1 MFDERGLI
9 KLCMNDK
16 YIRKAFENC
25 LDSSLIPNNLYEKY
39 NVKKGLRNSNGTG
52 VLVLLT
58 KISDVY
64 GYKIVNGQKID
75 DDGHLF
81 YRGYD
86 IFDLFNKENGRF
98 GFEKI
103 CYLILFSKLPDEKE
117 LLSFHSFLS
126 SHYSLPDGF
135 AEDVILKHPSKSVMN
150 QIQKSILNLYSFDD
164 NPDSVD
170 IFQTLLKGL
179 NIIAKLPSIISYCYR
194 AKRHYI
200 DGLSLH
206 IRNPK
211 EKYSIAENLLRMSRK
226 NGKFNQLEVETLDLA
241 LILHADHG
249 GGNNST
255 FANLV
260 VSSTAT
266 DIYSSMCASLG
277 SLKGPRHGG
286 ASRAVSDMM
295 HATIK
300 KIGLNASAEQISSVI
315 NDILDKNFFDK
326 KGLIYGIGH
335 PVYTKSDP
343 RAILLK
349 NKCKELAA
357 LEGQTIKFDFYS
369 KFEEIAIAELKKRKG
384 ESFNCCAN
392 IDFYSGLT
400 YEILSINEDLFI
412 PIFACARTIGW
423 LAHNIENKLYC
434 DKIIRPA
441 GKYVGEIRKNG

>member
-1 MFDERGLI
+1 MIDDVIKKAYDE
-9 KLCMNDK
+9 
-16 YIRKAFENC
+16 C
-25 LDSSLIPNNLYEKY
+25 LEPSLISNDLYDKY
-39 NVKKGLRNSNGTG
+39 NVKKGLRNANGTG

-64 GYKIVNGQKID
+64 GYKLVNNQKID
-75 DDGHLF
+75 DEGHLY

-86 IFDLFNKENGRF
+86 IFDLFNNEKGRF

-103 CYLILFSKLPDEKE
+103 CYLILFSKLPNSEE
-117 LLSFHSFLS
+117 LEEFHQYLS
-126 SHYSLPDGF
+126 SKYALPNGF

-150 QIQKSILNLYSFDD
+150 QVQKSILNLYSFDD
-164 NPDSVD
+164 EPDSVD
-170 IFQTLLKGL
+170 AYQTLLKGL

-211 EKYSIAENLLRMSRK
+211 QDYSIAENLLRMSRTH
-226 NGKFNQLEVETLDLA
+226 GEFEQLEVETLDLA

-286 ASRAVSDMM
+286 ANRAVSEMM
-295 HATIK
+295 HAVIK
-300 KIGLNASAEQISSVI
+300 EVGLDATDDQIREIV
-315 NDILDKNFFDK
+315 NRVLDKKFLVF
-326 KGLIYGIGH
+326 
-335 PVYTKSDP
+335 KSK
-343 RAILLK
+343 L
-349 NKCKELAA
+349 
-357 LEGQTIKFDFYS
+357 
-369 KFEEIAIAELKKRKG
+369 
-384 ESFNCCAN
+384 N
-392 IDFYSGLT
+392 IF
-400 YEILSINEDLFI
+400 
-412 PIFACARTIGW
+412 
-423 LAHNIENKLYC
+423 
-434 DKIIRPA
+434 
-441 GKYVGEIRKNG
+441 

>member
-1 MFDERGLI
+1 MASNFIKKTFD
-9 KLCMNDK
+9 
-16 YIRKAFENC
+16 NC
-25 LDSSLIPNNLYEKY
+25 LSASDIPNELYEKY
-39 NVKKGLRNSNGTG
+39 NVKKGLRNANGTG

-64 GYKIVNGQKID
+64 GYKIENNQKVD
-75 DDGHLF
+75 DEGHLY

-86 IFDLFNKENGRF
+86 IFDLVKCNKEKY
-98 GFEKI
+98 GFERI
-103 CYLILFSKLPDEKE
+103 CYLILFSKLPTDQEVRNFHDALASQY
-117 LLSFHSFLS
+117 LL
-126 SHYSLPDGF
+126 PKGF
-135 AEDVILKHPSKSVMN
+135 VEDVLFKNVNPSVMN
-150 QIQKSILNLYSFDD
+150 QIQKAIINLYGFDD
-164 NPDSVD
+164 NPDDASPLS
-170 IFQTLLKGL
+170 TLDKGL
-179 NIIAKLPSIISYCYR
+179 NIIAKLPSIISYSYR
-194 AKRHYI
+194 AKKHYI

-206 IRNPK
+206 IRNPRR
-211 EKYSIAENLLRMSRK
+211 EYSIAENLLRMSRTH
-226 NGKFNQLEVETLDLA
+226 GDFNQLEVETLDLA

-266 DIYSSMCASLG
+266 DIYSAMCASLG

-286 ASRAVSDMM
+286 ANKSVKDMM
-295 HATIK
+295 SKVIK
-300 KIGLNASAEQISSVI
+300 RIGLDATEEQISSVV
-315 NDILDKNFFDK
+315 NKILDKDFFDK

-349 NKCKELAA
+349 QKCRELAE
-357 LEGQTIKFDFYS
+357 LKGELNKFNFYS
-369 KFEEIAIAELKKRKG
+369 KFEEIAIRELKKRKG
-384 ESFNCCAN
+384 PGFNCCAN

-400 YEILSINEDLFI
+400 YEILGINEDLYT
-412 PIFACARTIGW
+412 PIFACARMVGW

-441 GKYVGEIRKNG
+441 GKYVGDIK

>member
-1 MFDERGLI
+1 MDII
-9 KLCMNDK
+9 KKSYNDSL
-16 YIRKAFENC
+16 AE
-25 LDSSLIPNNLYEKY
+25 SSIDNELYEKY
-39 NVKKGLRNSNGTG
+39 NVKKGLRNANGTG

-64 GYKIVNGQKID
+64 GYKLVDGKKID

-86 IFDLFNKENGRF
+86 IFDLAKENKSRF
-98 GFEKI
+98 GFERI
-103 CYLILFSKLPDEKE
+103 CYLILFSKLPSEEE
-117 LLSFHSFLS
+117 LHEFHNYLS
-126 SHYSLPDGF
+126 SLYELPDGF
-135 AEDVILKHPSKSVMN
+135 VEDVLFKNNTNSIMN
-150 QIQKSILNLYSFDD
+150 QIQKAILNLYGYDEDPD
-164 NPDSVD
+164 NVTPYD
-170 IFQTLLKGL
+170 TLIKGL
-179 NIIAKLPSIISYCYR
+179 NIIAKLPSIISYSYR
-194 AKRHYI
+194 AKRHYV

-206 IRNPK
+206 IRKPK
-211 EKYSIAENLLRMSRK
+211 NDYSIAENILRMSRTHG
-226 NGKFNQLEVETLDLA
+226 NFTQLEVDTLDLA

-286 ASRAVSDMM
+286 ANRAVREMM
-295 HATIK
+295 HQVIK
-300 KIGLNASAEQISSVI
+300 EIGLDANENEMRYIV
-315 NDILDKNFFDK
+315 NKLLDRDFFDK

-349 NKCKELAA
+349 SKCEELARMNG
-357 LEGQTIKFDFYS
+357 EEKKFVFYS
-369 KFEEIAIAELKKRKG
+369 HFEKIAIEELKKRKG
-384 ESFNCCAN
+384 ETFNCCAN

-400 YEILSINEDLFI
+400 YEILNINEDLFI
-412 PIFACARTIGW
+412 PIFACSRMVGW

-441 GKYVGEIRKNG
+441 GKYVGEIK

>member
-1 MFDERGLI
+1 
-9 KLCMNDK
+9 MNSK
-16 YIRKAFENC
+16 FITKSFSN
-25 LDSSLIPNNLYEKY
+25 SLKSTNIPNELYDEY
-39 NVKKGLRNSNGTG
+39 NVKKGLRNANGTG

-64 GYKIVNGQKID
+64 GYKMVDGKKID
-75 DDGHLF
+75 DEGHLY

-86 IFDLFNKENGRF
+86 IFDLVKFNKQKY
-98 GFEKI
+98 GFERI
-103 CYLILFSKLPDEKE
+103 CYLILFSKLPTEQE
-117 LLSFHSFLS
+117 LLEFHNVLS
-126 SHYSLPDGF
+126 EQYQLPKGF
-135 AEDVILKHPSKSVMN
+135 AEDILFKNVNKSVMN
-150 QIQKSILNLYSFDD
+150 QIQKSILNLYGYDD
-164 NPDSVD
+164 DPDNVTP
-170 IFQTLLKGL
+170 IETLNKGL
-179 NIIAKLPSIISYCYR
+179 NIIAKMPSIISYSYR
-194 AKRHYI
+194 AKKHYI
-200 DGLSLH
+200 DNLSLH

-211 EKYSIAENLLRMSRK
+211 KDYSIAENLLRMSRK
-226 NGKFNQLEVETLDLA
+226 HGNFNEVEVETLDLA

-266 DIYSSMCASLG
+266 DIYSAMCASLG

-286 ASRAVSDMM
+286 ANRAVRDMM
-295 HATIK
+295 IEVIK
-300 KIGLNASAEQISSVI
+300 KIGVNASEEKITSAI
-315 NDILDKNFFDK
+315 NKILDKDFYDK
-326 KGLIYGIGH
+326 KGLVYGIGH

-349 NKCKELAA
+349 EKCKELAE
-357 LEGQTIKFDFYS
+357 LKGQIDKFNFYS
-369 KFEEIAIAELKKRKG
+369 KFEEIAIRELKKRKG
-384 ESFNCCAN
+384 PNFNCCAN

-400 YEILSINEDLFI
+400 YEILEINEDLYT

-441 GKYVGEIRKNG
+441 GKYVGEIK

>member
-1 MFDERGLI
+1 MSSKFIAKSFSNSL
-9 KLCMNDK
+9 
-16 YIRKAFENC
+16 KAANIQNE
-25 LDSSLIPNNLYEKY
+25 LYDKY
-39 NVKKGLRNSNGTG
+39 NVKKGLRNANGTG

-64 GYKIVNGQKID
+64 GYKMVNDQKID
-75 DDGHLF
+75 DEGHLN

-86 IFDLFNKENGRF
+86 IFDLVKYNKQRY
-98 GFEKI
+98 GFERI
-103 CYLILFSKLPDEKE
+103 CYLILFSKLPTEQELKE
-117 LLSFHSFLS
+117 FHEVLANQYFL
-126 SHYSLPDGF
+126 PEGF
-135 AEDVILKHPSKSVMN
+135 AEDVIFKNVNKSVMN
-150 QIQKSILNLYSFDD
+150 QIQKSILNLYGFDD
-164 NPDSVD
+164 DPDNVTPLE
-170 IFQTLLKGL
+170 TLNKGL
-179 NIIAKLPSIISYCYR
+179 NIMAKMPSIISYSYR

-200 DGLSLH
+200 DNLSLH

-211 EKYSIAENLLRMSRK
+211 KEYSIAENLIRMSRK
-226 NGKFNQLEVETLDLA
+226 HGNFTQLEVETLDLA

-266 DIYSSMCASLG
+266 DIYSAMSASLG

-286 ASRAVSDMM
+286 ANRAVRDMM
-295 HATIK
+295 IEVIK
-300 KIGLNASAEQISSVI
+300 KIGVDASEEKITQVI
-315 NDILDKNFFDK
+315 NKILDKEFYDK

-349 NKCKELAA
+349 EKCKELAE
-357 LEGQTIKFDFYS
+357 LKGQINKFVFYS
-369 KFEEIAIAELKKRKG
+369 KFEEIAIRELKKRKG
-384 ESFNCCAN
+384 PNYNCCAN

-400 YEILSINEDLFI
+400 YEILEINEDLYT

-423 LAHNIENKLYC
+423 LAHNLENKLYC

-441 GKYVGEIRKNG
+441 GKYVGDIK

>member
-1 MFDERGLI
+1 MASNFIKKTFD
-9 KLCMNDK
+9 
-16 YIRKAFENC
+16 NC
-25 LDSSLIPNNLYEKY
+25 LSASDIPNELYEKY
-39 NVKKGLRNSNGTG
+39 NVKKGLRNANGTG

-64 GYKIVNGQKID
+64 GYKIENNQKVD
-75 DDGHLF
+75 DEGHLY

-86 IFDLFNKENGRF
+86 IFDLVKCNKEKY
-98 GFEKI
+98 GFERI
-103 CYLILFSKLPDEKE
+103 CYLILFSKLPTDQEVRNFHDALASQY
-117 LLSFHSFLS
+117 LL
-126 SHYSLPDGF
+126 PKGF
-135 AEDVILKHPSKSVMN
+135 VEDVLFKNVNPSVMN
-150 QIQKSILNLYSFDD
+150 QIQKAIINLYGFDD
-164 NPDSVD
+164 NPDDASPLS
-170 IFQTLLKGL
+170 TLDKGL
-179 NIIAKLPSIISYCYR
+179 NIIAKLPSIISYSYR
-194 AKRHYI
+194 AKKHYI

-206 IRNPK
+206 IRNPRR
-211 EKYSIAENLLRMSRK
+211 EYSIAENLLRMSRTH
-226 NGKFNQLEVETLDLA
+226 GDFNQLEVETLDLA

-266 DIYSSMCASLG
+266 DIYSAMCASLG

-286 ASRAVSDMM
+286 ANKSVKDMM
-295 HATIK
+295 SKVIK
-300 KIGLNASAEQISSVI
+300 RIGLDATEEQISSVV
-315 NDILDKNFFDK
+315 NKILDKDFFDK

-349 NKCKELAA
+349 QKCRELAE
-357 LEGQTIKFDFYS
+357 LKGELNKFNFYS
-369 KFEEIAIAELKKRKG
+369 KFEEIDIRELKKRKG
-384 ESFNCCAN
+384 PGFNCCAN

-400 YEILSINEDLFI
+400 YEILGINEDLYT
-412 PIFACARTIGW
+412 PIFACARMVGW

-441 GKYVGEIRKNG
+441 GKYVGDIK

>member
-1 MFDERGLI
+1 M
-9 KLCMNDK
+9 
-16 YIRKAFENC
+16 
-25 LDSSLIPNNLYEKY
+25 
-39 NVKKGLRNSNGTG
+39 
-52 VLVLLT
+52 
-58 KISDVY
+58 
-64 GYKIVNGQKID
+64 
-75 DDGHLF
+75 F

-86 IFDLFNKENGRF
+86 IFDLFNNEKRRF

-103 CYLILFSKLPDEKE
+103 CYLILFSKLPTPNELDE
-117 LLSFHSFLS
+117 FHNYLS
-126 SHYSLPDGF
+126 SNYVLPNGF

-150 QIQKSILNLYSFDD
+150 QVQKSILNLYSFDNEPD
-164 NPDSVD
+164 NTDAY
-170 IFQTLLKGL
+170 QTLLKGL

-206 IRNPK
+206 IRNPR
-211 EKYSIAENLLRMSRK
+211 EDYSIAENLLRMSRT
-226 NGKFNQLEVETLDLA
+226 NGEFEQLEVDTLDLA

-286 ASRAVSDMM
+286 ANKAVGNMM
-295 HATIK
+295 HAAIK
-300 KIGLNASAEQISSVI
+300 EIGLDASDEQISEII
-315 NDILDKNFFDK
+315 NKILDKQFFDK
-326 KGLIYGIGH
+326 TGLIYGIGH

-349 NKCKELAA
+349 EKCKELAI
-357 LEGQTIKFDFYS
+357 LEGESRKFNFYS
-369 KFEEIAIAELKKRKG
+369 KFEEIAIRELKNRKG
-384 ESFNCCAN
+384 FGFNCCAN

-400 YEILSINEDLFI
+400 YEILKINEDLYT
-412 PIFACARTIGW
+412 PIFACARMVGW

-441 GKYVGEIRKNG
+441 GKYVGEIK

>member
-1 MFDERGLI
+1 MDII
-9 KLCMNDK
+9 KKSYNDSLK
-16 YIRKAFENC
+16 E
-25 LDSSLIPNNLYEKY
+25 SSISNELYEKY
-39 NVKKGLRNSNGTG
+39 NVKKGLRNANGTG

-64 GYKIVNGQKID
+64 GYKLVDGKKVD
-75 DDGHLF
+75 DEGHLY

-86 IFDLFNKENGRF
+86 IFDLSKQNESRF
-98 GFEKI
+98 GFERV
-103 CYLILFSKLPDEKE
+103 CFLILFSKLPNDKE
-117 LLSFHSFLS
+117 LMDFHNYLANL
-126 SHYSLPDGF
+126 YELPIGF
-135 AEDVILKHPSKSVMN
+135 VEDVLFKNNTSSIMN
-150 QIQKSILNLYSFDD
+150 QIQKAILNLYGYDED
-164 NPDSVD
+164 PDSVNPYL
-170 IFQTLLKGL
+170 TLIKGL
-179 NIIAKLPSIISYCYR
+179 NIIAKLPSIISYSYR

-206 IRNPK
+206 IRKPK
-211 EKYSIAENLLRMSRK
+211 KEYSIAENILRMSRTHG
-226 NGKFNQLEVETLDLA
+226 NFTQLEVETLDLA

-286 ASRAVSDMM
+286 ANRAVREMM
-295 HATIK
+295 HQVIK
-300 KIGLNASAEQISSVI
+300 EIGFGAS
-315 NDILDKNFFDK
+315 NDEIRRIVKRLLDRDFYDD

-349 NKCKELAA
+349 SKCEELAKMNG
-357 LEGQTIKFDFYS
+357 ENIKFDFYS
-369 KFEEIAIAELKKRKG
+369 KFERIAIEELKKRKG
-384 ESFNCCAN
+384 ATFNCCAN

-400 YEILSINEDLFI
+400 YEILNINEDLFT
-412 PIFACARTIGW
+412 PIFACSRMVGW

-441 GKYVGEIRKNG
+441 GKYVGEIK

>member
-1 MFDERGLI
+1 MSDIKDFTER
-9 KLCMNDK
+9 
-16 YIRKAFENC
+16 AFAEC
-25 LDSSLIPNNLYEKY
+25 LETSDIPNELYDKY
-39 NVKKGLRNSNGTG
+39 NVKKGLRNANGTG

-64 GYKIVNGQKID
+64 GYKIVDEKKID
-75 DDGHLF
+75 DDGHLY

-86 IFDLFNKENGRF
+86 IFDLIKEKQKF
-98 GFEKI
+98 GFERV
-103 CYLILFSKLPDEKE
+103 CYLILFSKLPTEEE
-117 LLSFHSFLS
+117 LNEFHEVLSNE
-126 SHYSLPDGF
+126 YSLPKGF
-135 AEDVILKHPSKSVMN
+135 AEDVIFKNTSPSLMN
-150 QIQKSILNLYSFDD
+150 QIQKAVLNLYAYDD
-164 NPDSVD
+164 SPDDVSPLE
-170 IFQTLLKGL
+170 TLRKGL
-179 NIIAKLPSIISYCYR
+179 NILAKMPSIISYSYR

-200 DGLSLH
+200 DGLTLH

-211 EKYSIAENLLRMSRK
+211 REYSIAENILRMSRTH
-226 NGKFNQLEVETLDLA
+226 GDYTQFEVDTLDLA

-286 ASRAVSDMM
+286 ANRAVRDMM
-295 HATIK
+295 HAIIDE
-300 KIGLNASAEQISSVI
+300 IGLDASDSKMSEIANKLLNKE
-315 NDILDKNFFDK
+315 FFDK

-343 RAILLK
+343 RTILLK
-349 NKCKELAA
+349 EKCKELA
-357 LEGQTIKFDFYS
+357 LLDNEMRRFNFYS
-369 KFEEIAIAELKKRKG
+369 RFEGIAIGELKRRKG
-384 ESFNCCAN
+384 PDFNCCAN

-400 YEILSINEDLFI
+400 YEILGINEDLYT

-423 LAHNIENKLYC
+423 LAHNLENKLYC

-441 GKYVGEIRKNG
+441 GKYVGEIK

>member
-1 MFDERGLI
+1 MSSKFIAKSFSNSL
-9 KLCMNDK
+9 
-16 YIRKAFENC
+16 KAANIQNE
-25 LDSSLIPNNLYEKY
+25 LYDKY
-39 NVKKGLRNSNGTG
+39 NVKKGLRNANGTG

-64 GYKIVNGQKID
+64 GYKMVNDQKID
-75 DDGHLF
+75 DEGHLY

-86 IFDLFNKENGRF
+86 IFDLVKYNKQRY
-98 GFEKI
+98 GFERI
-103 CYLILFSKLPDEKE
+103 CYLILFSKLPTEQELKE
-117 LLSFHSFLS
+117 FHEVLANQYFL
-126 SHYSLPDGF
+126 PEGF
-135 AEDVILKHPSKSVMN
+135 AEDVIFKNVNKSVMN
-150 QIQKSILNLYSFDD
+150 QIQKSILNLYGFDD
-164 NPDSVD
+164 NPDNVSPLE
-170 IFQTLLKGL
+170 TLNKGL
-179 NIIAKLPSIISYCYR
+179 NIMAKMPSIISYSYR

-200 DGLSLH
+200 DKLSLH

-211 EKYSIAENLLRMSRK
+211 KEYSIAENLIRMSRK
-226 NGKFNQLEVETLDLA
+226 YGNFTQLEVETLDLA

-266 DIYSSMCASLG
+266 DIYSAMSASLG

-286 ASRAVSDMM
+286 ANRAVRDMM
-295 HATIK
+295 IEVIK
-300 KIGLNASAEQISSVI
+300 KIGVDASEEKITQVV
-315 NDILDKNFFDK
+315 NKILDKEFYDK

-349 NKCKELAA
+349 AKCKELAE
-357 LEGQTIKFDFYS
+357 LKGQTDKFNFYS
-369 KFEEIAIAELKKRKG
+369 KFEEIAIRELKKRKG
-384 ESFNCCAN
+384 PNYNCCAN

-400 YEILSINEDLFI
+400 YEILEINEDLYT

-423 LAHNIENKLYC
+423 LAHNLENKLYC

-441 GKYVGEIRKNG
+441 GKYVGDIK

>member
-1 MFDERGLI
+1 MASNFIKKTFD
-9 KLCMNDK
+9 
-16 YIRKAFENC
+16 NC
-25 LDSSLIPNNLYEKY
+25 LSASDIPNELYEKY
-39 NVKKGLRNSNGTG
+39 NVKKGLRNANGTG

-64 GYKIVNGQKID
+64 GYKIENNQKID
-75 DDGHLF
+75 DEGHLY

-86 IFDLFNKENGRF
+86 IFDLVKCNKEKY
-98 GFEKI
+98 GFERI
-103 CYLILFSKLPDEKE
+103 CYLILFSKLPNEE
-117 LLSFHSFLS
+117 EIRNFHSALAS
-126 SHYSLPDGF
+126 QYLLPKGF
-135 AEDVILKHPSKSVMN
+135 AEDVLFKNINPSVMN
-150 QIQKSILNLYSFDD
+150 QIQKAVLNLYGFDD
-164 NPDSVD
+164 NPDD
-170 IFQTLLKGL
+170 ATPLATLDKGL
-179 NIIAKLPSIISYCYR
+179 NILAKLPSIISYSYR

-211 EKYSIAENLLRMSRK
+211 REYSIAENLLRMSRTH
-226 NGKFNQLEVETLDLA
+226 GDFNQLEVETLDLA

-266 DIYSSMCASLG
+266 DIYSAMCASLG

-286 ASRAVSDMM
+286 ANKAVKDMM
-295 HATIK
+295 SKVIK
-300 KIGLNASAEQISSVI
+300 RIGLDASDDQITTVV
-315 NDILDKNFFDK
+315 NKLLDKDFFDK

-349 NKCKELAA
+349 QKCRELAE
-357 LEGQTIKFDFYS
+357 LKGELNRFNFYS
-369 KFEEIAIAELKKRKG
+369 RFEAIAIRELKKRKG
-384 ESFNCCAN
+384 PGFNCCAN

-400 YEILSINEDLFI
+400 YEILGINEDLYT

-423 LAHNIENKLYC
+423 LAHNLENKLYC

-441 GKYVGEIRKNG
+441 GKYVGDIK

>member
-1 MFDERGLI
+1 
-9 KLCMNDK
+9 MNIIEK
-16 YIRKAFENC
+16 SYCES
-25 LDSSLIPNNLYEKY
+25 LTESSISNELYERY
-39 NVKKGLRNSNGTG
+39 NVKKGLRNANGTG

-64 GYKIVNGQKID
+64 GYKIVDGKKVD
-75 DDGHLF
+75 EDGHLF

-86 IFDLFNKENGRF
+86 IFDLSKQNESRF
-98 GFEKI
+98 GFERV
-103 CYLILFSKLPDEKE
+103 CFLILFSKLPNEKE
-117 LLSFHSFLS
+117 LIDFHNYLSNL
-126 SHYSLPDGF
+126 YELPDGF
-135 AEDVILKHPSKSVMN
+135 VEDVLFKNNTSSIMN
-150 QIQKSILNLYSFDD
+150 QIQKAILNLYGYDEDPD
-164 NPDSVD
+164 NVD
-170 IFQTLLKGL
+170 PYLTLIKGL
-179 NIIAKLPSIISYCYR
+179 NIIAKLPSIISYSYR

-206 IRNPK
+206 IRKPK
-211 EKYSIAENLLRMSRK
+211 REYSIAENILRMSRTHG
-226 NGKFNQLEVETLDLA
+226 NFTQLEVETLDLA

-286 ASRAVSDMM
+286 ANRAVREMM
-295 HATIK
+295 HQIIK
-300 KIGLNASAEQISSVI
+300 EIGLDASENEMRNIVKRLL
-315 NDILDKNFFDK
+315 NRDFYDC

-349 NKCKELAA
+349 LKCEELAKMNG
-357 LEGQTIKFDFYS
+357 ENKKFDFYN
-369 KFEEIAIAELKKRKG
+369 KFERIAIEELKQRKG
-384 ESFNCCAN
+384 AMFNCCAN

-400 YEILSINEDLFI
+400 YEILNINEDLFI
-412 PIFACARTIGW
+412 PIFACSRMVGW

-441 GKYVGEIRKNG
+441 GKYVGELK

>member
-1 MFDERGLI
+1 MF
-9 KLCMNDK
+9 KQ
-16 YIRKAFENC
+16 
-25 LDSSLIPNNLYEKY
+25 EK
-39 NVKKGLRNSNGTG
+39 
-52 VLVLLT
+52 
-58 KISDVY
+58 
-64 GYKIVNGQKID
+64 
-75 DDGHLF
+75 
-81 YRGYD
+81 
-86 IFDLFNKENGRF
+86 GRY

-103 CYLILFSKLPDEKE
+103 CYLILFSRLPSAKE
-117 LLSFHSFLS
+117 LDSFHSFIAS
-126 SHYSLPDGF
+126 KYDLPDGF
-135 AEDVILKHPSKSVMN
+135 AEDVIFKHPSKSIMN
-150 QIQKSILNLYSFDD
+150 QVQKSILSLYSFDEEPD
-164 NPDSVD
+164 NVD
-170 IFQTLLKGL
+170 PYQTLLKGL

-211 EKYSIAENLLRMSRK
+211 TDYSIAENLLRMSRT
-226 NGKFNQLEVETLDLA
+226 NGEFNQLEVDTLDLA

-277 SLKGPRHGG
+277 SLKGSRHGG
-286 ASRAVSDMM
+286 ANRAVSDMM
-295 HATIK
+295 HSVIK
-300 KIGLNASAEQISSVI
+300 EVGLDASDEQIANII
-315 NDILDKNFFDK
+315 NKILNRGFYDK

-349 NKCKELAA
+349 EKCEELAI
-357 LEGQTIKFDFYS
+357 LKGESKKFNFYS
-369 KFEEIAIAELKKRKG
+369 RFEKIAIDELKKRKG
-384 ESFNCCAN
+384 PEFNCCAN

-400 YEILSINEDLFI
+400 YEILSINEDLYT
-412 PIFACARTIGW
+412 PIFACARMVGW

-441 GKYVGEIRKNG
+441 GKYVGEIK

>member
-1 MFDERGLI
+1 MIDDII
-9 KLCMNDK
+9 K
-16 YIRKAFENC
+16 KAYDDC
-25 LDSSLIPNNLYEKY
+25 LEPSLISNDLYEKY
-39 NVKKGLRNSNGTG
+39 NVKKGLRNANGTG

-64 GYKIVNGQKID
+64 GYKIVNNQKID
-75 DDGHLF
+75 DEGHLY

-86 IFDLFNKENGRF
+86 IFDLFNNEKGRF

-103 CYLILFSKLPDEKE
+103 CYLILFSKLPNNEE
-117 LLSFHSFLS
+117 LNDFHQYLS
-126 SHYSLPDGF
+126 SKYVLPNGF
-135 AEDVILKHPSKSVMN
+135 AEDVILKHPSKSIMN
-150 QIQKSILNLYSFDD
+150 QVQKSILNLYSFDD
-164 NPDSVD
+164 DPDSTD
-170 IFQTLLKGL
+170 TYQTLLKGL

-211 EKYSIAENLLRMSRK
+211 QDYSIAENLLRMSRTH
-226 NGKFNQLEVETLDLA
+226 GEFEQLEVETLDLA

-286 ASRAVSDMM
+286 ANRAVSEMM
-295 HATIK
+295 HTVIK
-300 KIGLNASAEQISSVI
+300 EIGLDATDKQISEIV
-315 NDILDKNFFDK
+315 NKILDKKFFDK
-326 KGLIYGIGH
+326 TGLIYGIGH

-349 NKCKELAA
+349 LKCNELAR
-357 LEGQTIKFDFYS
+357 LEGELRKFNFYS
-369 KFEEIAIAELKKRKG
+369 RFEEIAIRELKKRKG
-384 ESFNCCAN
+384 PGFNCCAN

-400 YEILSINEDLFI
+400 YEILRINEDLFT
-412 PIFACARTIGW
+412 PIFACARMVGW

-441 GKYVGEIRKNG
+441 GKYVGEIK